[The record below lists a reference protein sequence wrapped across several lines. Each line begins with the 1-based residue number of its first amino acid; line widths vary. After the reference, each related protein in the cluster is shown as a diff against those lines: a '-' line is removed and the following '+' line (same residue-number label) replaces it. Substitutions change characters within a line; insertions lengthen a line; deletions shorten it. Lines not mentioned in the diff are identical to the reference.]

1 MPSPT
6 SPLPPPP
13 LLAQRYRLERKFAQ
27 GGMAEVWL
35 ATDMSLSR
43 QVAVK
48 ILKSTLATDPV
59 VAERFRREAITVAR
73 LSHPNIVAVHDTI
86 DYEGRQAVVMQL
98 INGKSLRQ
106 LLDEQK
112 RLSPELTMHI
122 GQCVASALDA
132 AHTAGLVHRDVKPG
146 NILITPD
153 GRVLLAD
160 FGIAKGLASTDDL
173 TSENVMMGTA
183 KYLSPEQV
191 RGRKLDGRADLY
203 ALGLVLYECLAGR
216 VPFLGESDA
225 DTALAR
231 LQRDPT
237 DLARLHPSLPYGLS
251 ELIHSLL
258 ARNPDDRPD
267 SGGDLRNRLTR
278 IASGVDD
285 RTTTMTPPAGQLR
298 RTTGT
303 PGRGAPIPGRIAPA
317 DGRTGS
323 RAPTSARDGASRVP
337 DPRDLAPRAATPRSV
352 SPLGPG
358 TRDGTPQRITQ
369 PIVRAPSAT
378 ERASGA
384 TPRQGPSRPIKAPA
398 PVRDRTPTSGSP
410 RGVPA
415 KQFQQ
420 HKAPSV
426 FVIALLIL
434 AVIVGLVLW
443 ATRDSANKPEQF
455 VPDTTS
461 IAGKTTIGA
470 STGPVTVVGVTS
482 FNPTS
487 NGNPDNAE
495 DASLAIDGNESTAWA
510 TDCYDNEYF
519 NGRPGVGL
527 VLQLSGSGTGVATID
542 VDSGPYQIDV
552 YASDDDIAPTSV
564 DGWGPKVV
572 SLANGL
578 SPGQI
583 SADVTSASRY
593 VLVLI
598 RQAGRDNG
606 CSNKFPFQGAISEIS
621 FAST

>member
-132 AHTAGLVHRDVKPG
+132 AHAAGLVHRDVKPG

-160 FGIAKGLASTDDL
+160 FGIAKGLGSTDDL

-237 DLARLHPSLPYGLS
+237 DLARLHPTLPYGLA

-258 ARNPDDRPD
+258 ARNPDDRPS

-285 RTTTMTPPAGQLR
+285 RTTTMTPPAGTTR
-298 RTTGT
+298 SRTTGST
-303 PGRGAPIPGRIAPA
+303 PSRGAPIPGRLAPA
-317 DGRTGS
+317 DARVSGRIPATT
-323 RAPTSARDGASRVP
+323 REPRLDPARD
-337 DPRDLAPRAATPRSV
+337 T
-352 SPLGPG
+352 
-358 TRDGTPQRITQ
+358 TPQRVTK

-384 TPRQGPSRPIKAPA
+384 TPRQGPPRPINAPA
-398 PVRDRTPTSGSP
+398 PARDRTPTAGSP

-420 HKAPSV
+420 RRAPSV
-426 FVIALLIL
+426 FIVSLLVL

-443 ATRDSANKPEQF
+443 ATKDSDPDIPQFTPVTEVGSATSLPVASAGPVSIVGIATFDPGDPNGGVENPDSA
-455 VPDTTS
+455 D
-461 IAGKTTIGA
+461 
-470 STGPVTVVGVTS
+470 
-482 FNPTS
+482 
-487 NGNPDNAE
+487 
-495 DASLAIDGNESTAWA
+495 LAIDGNTATAW
-510 TDCYDNEYF
+510 TTVCYNDQYF
-519 NGRPGVGL
+519 NGKPGVGL
-527 VLQLSGSGTGVATID
+527 VAQLSGAGTGVATID
-542 VDSGPYQIDV
+542 IASAPYQV
-552 YASDDDIAPTSV
+552 EVFASVAEVAPTTM
-564 DGWGPKVV
+564 DGWGAR
-572 SLANGL
+572 LGDR
-578 SPGQI
+578 I
-583 SADVTSASRY
+583 SAREPGSFDATVAEPSRWL
-593 VLVLI
+593 LVLM
-598 RQAGRDNG
+598 REAGDDNS
-606 CSNKFPFQGAISEIS
+606 CSSNFRLQGAISEIGFVNGS
-621 FAST
+621 